1 MIIQK
6 KYLYDFDPFK
16 PHFYILFYLLYS
28 IKGSKINISDTSPM
42 LTRKQSICDYPNILV
57 KISCKYHNH
66 EALSKKHTYIILTP
80 TKKVREKFR
89 ECHNHKPQPFPDPK
103 RKRKPT
109 STNRTNVRKA
119 LRLTLSSPSKV
130 IAILKGLKNTRTK
143 WHTERH
149 TTNRL
154 VE

>member
-1 MIIQK
+1 MALAPRTSEDDQPTHKRKNVKTLIFTHSFT
-6 KYLYDFDPFK
+6 LYPINHSNTLYVK
-16 PHFYILFYLLYS
+16 AILEEM
-28 IKGSKINISDTSPM
+28 K
-42 LTRKQSICDYPNILV
+42 
-57 KISCKYHNH
+57 
-66 EALSKKHTYIILTP
+66 
-80 TKKVREKFR
+80 KKVREKFR
-89 ECHNHKPQPFPDPK
+89 ECHNHKPLPRPELK

-109 STNRTNVRKA
+109 NLNKHTNRTNVRKE
-119 LRLTLSSPSKV
+119 LRLALSSPSEV